1 MECLLCI
8 ISSWG
13 QRLPKTSLSLLRK
26 LQGTFPAHT
35 QCCLFY
41 VHVSPASHTG
51 QNLGP
56 QQVPEKGEN
65 SWAEPVPFGGFPV
78 GSCSSCIYYRTS
90 KRKTVPSTPTCP
102 RKTNLFLALAE
113 GKTKLV
119 QVNSIRN
126 IARWCVKVFLWLRGE
141 NLCPRGSWKTAPP
154 PPGVSVHG
162 IFITI

>member
-1 MECLLCI
+1 MPALRYILTRSEI
-8 ISSWG
+8 A
-13 QRLPKTSLSLLRK
+13 QDQLSLFRK

-41 VHVSPASHTG
+41 VHVSHASHTG

-78 GSCSSCIYYRTS
+78 GSCSNCICYRNS

-126 IARWCVKVFLWLRGE
+126 IAC
-141 NLCPRGSWKTAPP
+141 
-154 PPGVSVHG
+154 
-162 IFITI
+162 

>member
-1 MECLLCI
+1 MSALCYILMRSEIAQDQSESPQKTAGNFLGMHRVWPLL
-8 ISSWG
+8 
-13 QRLPKTSLSLLRK
+13 L
-26 LQGTFPAHT
+26 
-35 QCCLFY
+35 
-41 VHVSPASHTG
+41 HVSHASHTG

-113 GKTKLV
+113 GKTKPV
-119 QVNSIRN
+119 QVSSTRN
-126 IARWCVKVFLWLRGE
+126 IAC
-141 NLCPRGSWKTAPP
+141 
-154 PPGVSVHG
+154 
-162 IFITI
+162 